1 MTQGDWCQLAETRVF
16 FIKERVKQHEFSSK
30 NKENERTCYF
40 SRYFLTIL
48 FPWARLGLT
57 E

>member
-40 SRYFLTIL
+40 SRYFLAIL